1 MQDSQAEVT
10 RLMEHVAVSRENF
23 CRLKWDKAYFLNP
36 EEYFSS
42 VDSVCL
48 IACKSFTFFSDVVT
62 LVLL

>member
-1 MQDSQAEVT
+1 MLDSQAEVT

-42 VDSVCL
+42 VDSVCIL
-48 IACKSFTFFSDVVT
+48 IAY
-62 LVLL
+62 

>member
-10 RLMEHVAVSRENF
+10 RLMEHVAMSRENF

-42 VDSVCL
+42 VVSVCIL
-48 IACKSFTFFSDVVT
+48 LAYTSFIFF
-62 LVLL
+62 L